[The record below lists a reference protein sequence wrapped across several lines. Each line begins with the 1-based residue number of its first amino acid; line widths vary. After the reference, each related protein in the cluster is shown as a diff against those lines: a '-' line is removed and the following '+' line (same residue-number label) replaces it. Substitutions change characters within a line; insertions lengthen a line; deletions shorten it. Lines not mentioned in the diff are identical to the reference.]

1 MRKPVRC
8 IHGEY
13 LVTSVHF
20 HIWVDPLS
28 LHQPPPPPLLVTQAH
43 FHERSECRRKYNTMF
58 CLKLFKKNTLIL
70 MLCKKSLQD
79 NQELDEISRELS
91 RNGVKAGA
99 SMEEKLRGLWRMYQQ
114 AEADVK
120 AVSHSM
126 EQVQKKQADE
136 MKEASHV
143 NLAFPIS
150 QNFYFKIMFMEQ
162 WNFCNQKIYI
172 LTIQT
177 PVQKLGYLCNYQC
190 GKVLSAQM
198 YACTNVCMHIKFC
211 NLLHFFISDSH
222 SFKVA
227 CSNCDCYA
235 DCKTALNSIF
245 LNPVIYSWYWALY
258 PYDQRYRSWGGGG
271 QSPPP

>member
-1 MRKPVRC
+1 
-8 IHGEY
+8 
-13 LVTSVHF
+13 
-20 HIWVDPLS
+20 
-28 LHQPPPPPLLVTQAH
+28 
-43 FHERSECRRKYNTMF
+43 
-58 CLKLFKKNTLIL
+58 

-150 QNFYFKIMFMEQ
+150 LNFYFKIMFMEQ
-162 WNFCNQKIYI
+162 WKFCNQKKY
-172 LTIQT
+172 
-177 PVQKLGYLCNYQC
+177 
-190 GKVLSAQM
+190 
-198 YACTNVCMHIKFC
+198 
-211 NLLHFFISDSH
+211 
-222 SFKVA
+222 
-227 CSNCDCYA
+227 
-235 DCKTALNSIF
+235 
-245 LNPVIYSWYWALY
+245 
-258 PYDQRYRSWGGGG
+258 
-271 QSPPP
+271 